1 MGGFATIPRTAQ
13 GQLLAL
19 LAMLRTRLVAG
30 VTSGVVL
37 SAVFATAL
45 TVVAF
50 SEAFVEPWRV
60 EPGVSAPVTLRL
72 PRTTLRAFDR
82 ETGASRL
89 IAARSVVK
97 RGEVVT
103 DPTLA
108 GLVRAYEKGRRPPRT
123 THVAAQW
130 AVYFVLS
137 VVAAAYMR
145 RISAKNGA
153 LLRTQ
158 VAQFALAFAFLLV
171 VKILLLV
178 TTLPALLFPV
188 AMVPLWA
195 SLYVDRR
202 TGSMWSIL
210 LSLFTSSLIVYDPI
224 ISVVYLI
231 SSVVAALSFKMATR
245 KRNAFLIASG
255 CLSGFV
261 GALVYVATK
270 EIFDG
275 FDVEREIEAGWHSGP
290 IAALASGV
298 LSGVGAFVLQPIAAK
313 LVGAVSRAQM
323 ILLTDLEQPLLKKMA
338 AQAPGSWEH
347 SRAMANLAEASAAAI
362 GADALLTRVGA
373 YYHDLG
379 KTCQAKY
386 FIENLTRGERS
397 PHEDLEPDVSA
408 DAIMAHV
415 VEGTR
420 ILREGRVPEAV
431 VEFSYTHHGTSI
443 IEYFWHKCLAQGNP
457 KGLTEESFRY
467 PGVRPRTR
475 ETAILMLIDSIEAG
489 ARTVDPPTREKFL
502 EMVQRVIFVKMH
514 QGQLDESGLSIA
526 DIRMLA
532 VHITDALVNAYHKR
546 IRYPWQDAHDRG
558 EAPLPVPAGA
568 DARSPMPPVAAGGHG
583 SSGESSTPVHETGRF
598 STLREENADVSD
610 TGKFR
615 RQAGHEAEVVRA
627 HDEPKE

>member
-1 MGGFATIPRTAQ
+1 
-13 GQLLAL
+13 
-19 LAMLRTRLVAG
+19 MLRTRLVAG
-30 VTSGVVL
+30 VTSGAVL

-50 SEAFVEPWRV
+50 GEAWVEPWRV
-60 EPGVSAPVTLRL
+60 EPHKPAPVTLQL
-72 PRTTLRAFDR
+72 PRTTLRAYDR
-82 ETGASRL
+82 GTGQASLDAASRT
-89 IAARSVVK
+89 VG

-103 DPTLA
+103 DPL
-108 GLVRAYEKGRRPPRT
+108 LSSLINAYEQGRRPPRT

-130 AVYFVLS
+130 AVYFVLIL
-137 VVAAAYMR
+137 VATAYMR

-158 VAQFALAFAFLLV
+158 VALFGMVFAFLCATKV
-171 VKILLLV
+171 LLL
-178 TTLPALLFPV
+178 TTDLPALIFPI
-188 AMVPLWA
+188 ALVPLWA

-202 TGSMWSIL
+202 TGSMVAVLVSV
-210 LSLFTSSLIVYDPI
+210 FTASLIVYDPI
-224 ISVVYLI
+224 VSFTYLI
-231 SSVVAALSFKMATR
+231 SSCVAALSFKMATR
-245 KRNAFLIASG
+245 KRNAFLV
-255 CLSGFV
+255 LSGLLSGLS
-261 GALVYVATK
+261 GALVYVAAK

-275 FDVEREIEAGWHSGP
+275 FDLAREIDLNWRSGP
-290 IAALASGV
+290 VAAV
-298 LSGVGAFVLQPIAAK
+298 LSGALAGVAAFFLQPIAARF
-313 LVGAVSRAQM
+313 VGAVSRSQLL
-323 ILLTDLEQPLLKKMA
+323 LLTDLEQPLLKRMA
-338 AQAPGSWEH
+338 SAAPGSWEH
-347 SRAMANLAEASAAAI
+347 SRAMANLAEAAAAAI

-379 KTCQAKY
+379 KTVQAKY

-431 VEFSYTHHGTSI
+431 IEFSYTHHGTSI

-457 KGLTEESFRY
+457 KALSEEAFRY

-502 EMVQRVIFVKMH
+502 EMVQRVIFVKMQ
-514 QGQLDESGLSIA
+514 QGQLDESGLSVA
-526 DIRMLA
+526 DIRTLA
-532 VHITDALVNAYHKR
+532 THITDALVNAYHKR

-558 EAPLPVPAGA
+558 EAPLPVPGPEGPAHPA
-568 DARSPMPPVAAGGHG
+568 PSAPDHQE
-583 SSGESSTPVHETGRF
+583 SGKFHAVREETG
-598 STLREENADVSD
+598 DVSD

-615 RQAGHEAEVVRA
+615 RQGVHEPDPARDD
-627 HDEPKE
+627 HKE